1 MMLELKRACT
11 MHAQGVNNKCHPR
24 MALYNG
30 YKCAISLAAQWSIL
44 LYFHELW
51 QLMMTSQTCLG

>member
-1 MMLELKRACT
+1 